1 MFIPDSFS
9 KITAIKNENIS
20 KGNAE
25 LLDDGSD
32 LKILPSD
39 EVIILS
45 KALSTIF
52 FRSGSVPNC
61 SNENPRSFRYFPAS
75 VRKGYFTIS
84 SFPRLT
90 ITIVYQL
97 SLKIAIIKLL
107 FSLDL

>member
-1 MFIPDSFS
+1 MFIPESFS

-20 KGNAE
+20 RGNAE
-25 LLDDGSD
+25 LFDEGSD

-45 KALSTIF
+45 NAFSTIF

-61 SNENPRSFRYFPAS
+61 SNENPLSFRYFPAS

-90 ITIVYQL
+90 ITLVHQL
-97 SLKIAIIKLL
+97 SLKIAIIKLVFL
-107 FSLDL
+107 IDL